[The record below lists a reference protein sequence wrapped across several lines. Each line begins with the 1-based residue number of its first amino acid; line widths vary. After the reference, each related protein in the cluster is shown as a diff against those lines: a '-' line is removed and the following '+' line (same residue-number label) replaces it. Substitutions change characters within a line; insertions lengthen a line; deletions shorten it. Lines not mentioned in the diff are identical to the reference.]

1 MVRILMVNKMNE
13 DIELLTYIYKNAQ
26 MGEYTTS
33 TLINRIKNKE
43 NKIKPILEKEIKK
56 YEDFVKRSKKILKSL
71 DSVPKGGNSMAKI
84 SSTIGIT
91 VETLKD
97 NSDSALAQ
105 MLVEGMTM
113 GVVSTATKI
122 SQYIKVSDRKVIK
135 LARSFQKFQEEE
147 IELLK
152 AYM

>member
-1 MVRILMVNKMNE
+1 MVNKMNE
-13 DIELLTYIYKNAQ
+13 DSELLTHIYKNAQ

-122 SQYIKVSDRKVIK
+122 SQYIKVSDRKIIK

>member
-1 MVRILMVNKMNE
+1 
-13 DIELLTYIYKNAQ
+13 
-26 MGEYTTS
+26 
-33 TLINRIKNKE
+33 
-43 NKIKPILEKEIKK
+43 
-56 YEDFVKRSKKILKSL
+56 
-71 DSVPKGGNSMAKI
+71 MAKI

-122 SQYIKVSDRKVIK
+122 SQYIKVSDRKIIK

>member
-1 MVRILMVNKMNE
+1 MNE
-13 DIELLTYIYKNAQ
+13 DIELLTHIYKNAQ

-84 SSTIGIT
+84 SSILPHLCVLI
-91 VETLKD
+91 
-97 NSDSALAQ
+97 N
-105 MLVEGMTM
+105 MC
-113 GVVSTATKI
+113 
-122 SQYIKVSDRKVIK
+122 
-135 LARSFQKFQEEE
+135 
-147 IELLK
+147 
-152 AYM
+152 

>member
-1 MVRILMVNKMNE
+1 MVRILIVNKMNE
-13 DIELLTYIYKNAQ
+13 DIELLTHIYKNAQ

-105 MLVEGMTM
+105 MLMWVHGNQLAE
-113 GVVSTATKI
+113 SN
-122 SQYIKVSDRKVIK
+122 SCRN
-135 LARSFQKFQEEE
+135 ARSFSENMRKS
-147 IELLK
+147 
-152 AYM
+152 AT

>member
-1 MVRILMVNKMNE
+1 
-13 DIELLTYIYKNAQ
+13 
-26 MGEYTTS
+26 
-33 TLINRIKNKE
+33 
-43 NKIKPILEKEIKK
+43 
-56 YEDFVKRSKKILKSL
+56 
-71 DSVPKGGNSMAKI
+71 
-84 SSTIGIT
+84 
-91 VETLKD
+91 
-97 NSDSALAQ
+97 